1 MSLLSKEISNYVDK
15 MHSPEQP
22 LLQQI
27 NRETHLHV
35 LKPQMLSG
43 AGQGVLLSMFSKML
57 RPKRILE
64 IGTYTGYSAICLA
77 EGLTEG
83 GTLITIDRNEELQTR
98 VRQNFE
104 KAKLTHCIDFKIG
117 KALDI
122 IPELDGPFDLIFI
135 DADKGNYLNY
145 YQLAIDKLRPG
156 GLIITDNVLW
166 YGKVADPA
174 IQDKQTTAIRAFN
187 KYVQADER
195 VDNVLL
201 PYRDGLMLAYKK

>member
-1 MSLLSKEISNYVDK
+1 

-77 EGLTEG
+77 EGLAEG
-83 GTLITIDRNEELQTR
+83 GILITIDRNEELETR

-104 KAKLTHCIDFKIG
+104 KAKLTYCIDFRIG

-122 IPELDGPFDLIFI
+122 IPKLEGLFDLIFI

-187 KYVQADER
+187 EYVQADER